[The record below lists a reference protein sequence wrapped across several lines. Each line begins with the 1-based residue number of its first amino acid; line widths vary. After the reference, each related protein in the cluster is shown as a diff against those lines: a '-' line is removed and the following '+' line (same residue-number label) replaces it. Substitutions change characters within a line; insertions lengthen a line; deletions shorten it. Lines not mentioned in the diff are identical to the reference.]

1 MKPFSISIIIAAAVL
16 LFLTPAACAADDQ
29 AGNFGAGM
37 QVVTAIPIPAPTPGT
52 ISSPAGNYTKLEINP
67 AYTQFALKPGESKD
81 MTITV
86 RNRDSKTVT
95 LTPKIKLQPYNIPY
109 ELDPSW
115 IAVTPASADVPAG
128 ESIKFTM
135 KVSAPAD
142 ASRGPYNANLVFTD
156 EEYPA
161 AYPTPYPNYI
171 HQMNFNVNIIVP
183 PVVQISPQYISDQ
196 VEAGKEY
203 RYTVEIKNTG
213 SSSVQLAPKISS
225 DSFISY
231 GPYGVTEP
239 GLTADSFQLIAPSSI
254 PPGSTGTLEIIMK
267 VPAAATGYS
276 NGYIDLGIDDPSLMQ
291 GEGRVSL
298 NFNIWKQPQVSY
310 VKQFTLDTAEP
321 VSIELTSGYSGYP
334 APIATST
341 IREPSFETTITGP
354 EGIVTARPVQKIIR
368 GSVSLDGDPVV
379 SPSSKEAAYHETS
392 AQYTVVY
399 AVEGKPG
406 VWQLSVTPKNTQNF
420 EYKITLGNTNTG
432 IPSLNLFSSP
442 EAVSKGTEVSGNG
455 TVFMK

>member
-1 MKPFSISIIIAAAVL
+1 MRPFSISIIITAAVL
-16 LFLTPAACAADDQ
+16 LFLAPAACAADDQ
-29 AGNFGAGM
+29 TGNSGASM
-37 QVVTAIPIPAPTPGT
+37 QVVTAIPLPVPTPGT
-52 ISSPAGNYTKLEINP
+52 IASPVGNYTKLEINP
-67 AYTQFALKPGESKD
+67 TYTQFALKPGESKD

-115 IAVTPASADVPAG
+115 IAVSPASADVPAG

-135 KVSAPAD
+135 KVSTPAD

-171 HQMNFNVNIIVP
+171 HQMNFYVNIIVP
-183 PVVQISPQYISDQ
+183 PVVQISPLYISDQ

-213 SSSVQLAPKISS
+213 ASSVQLAPKISS
-225 DSFISY
+225 DSFMSY
-231 GPYGVTEP
+231 GLYGVTEP
-239 GLTADSFQLIAPSSI
+239 GLTSDSFQLIAPSSI

-267 VPAAATGYS
+267 VPPAATGYS

-298 NFNIWKQPQVSY
+298 NFNIWKQPAVSY
-310 VKQFTLDTAEP
+310 VKQFTLDAAEP

-354 EGIVTARPVQKIIR
+354 GGIVTARPVQKIIR
-368 GSVSLDGDPVV
+368 GSVNLDGDPMTA
-379 SPSSKEAAYHETS
+379 SLSKEAAYHETS
-392 AQYTVVY
+392 VQYTVIY

-420 EYKITLGNTNTG
+420 EYKITLGNPNTG
-432 IPSLNLFSSP
+432 IPSLNLFSSTA
-442 EAVSKGTEVSGNG
+442 AVSMSTAA
-455 TVFMK
+455 